1 MKISIALLSGGFM
14 LGSLF
19 APAVVQAQTIANDV
33 LECGLITDDGARL
46 RCFDG
51 LLPEARKT
59 EDQRRTEAAA
69 KAKAD
74 FGLTATQRSEAVER
88 EPEEKRKKIRIAQEE
103 NLRIDATIT
112 NLDISRYGTIFVLD
126 NGQTWQTTSYGQLN
140 TVPRI
145 GQKVKVISGGLGG
158 YRLTLE
164 GKTSEVGV
172 KRLK

>member
-1 MKISIALLSGGFM
+1 MKISIALLSGGLA
-14 LGSLF
+14 LGGVLS
-19 APAVVQAQTIANDV
+19 PGITHAQTIANDV
-33 LECGLITDDGARL
+33 LQCGQIPDDAARL

-59 EDQRRTEAAA
+59 EDQRRAEAAE

-74 FGLTATQRSEAVER
+74 FGLTATQRSEAVSR
-88 EPEEKRKKIRIAQEE
+88 EPEEKQKKIRMAQEE

-112 NLDISRYGTIFVLD
+112 DLDINRYGTIFVLD
-126 NGQTWQTTSYGQLN
+126 NGQTWQATSYGQMN

-145 GQKVKVISGGLGG
+145 GQKVKVVSGALGG

-172 KRLK
+172 KRVK